1 MKFELESS
9 LPLKGKCLAI
19 TGGTGSFGRAMLRK
33 VLSSDLNEVRIISR
47 DEDKQERLRQEFS
60 DSRIKCVIA
69 DVRDIESMR
78 LALKKVD
85 LVFHAAALKQ
95 VPTGEFFPTEVLKTN
110 TLGSENVLRSSVEN
124 NVEKV
129 VLLSTDKAV
138 EPVNAM
144 GMTKAIMEKMG
155 LALARMKNVDTD
167 IVITRYGNVLC
178 SRGSVIPKFVDQVKE
193 GRPLT
198 LTDGS
203 MTRFLMSLDEAID
216 LVLYAIQKGS
226 SGDTFVKQSP
236 SATVKNLAIAV
247 ASIMG
252 KPESNIVEL
261 GIRHGE
267 KIHET
272 LLSGSEYSLASIQEG
287 YFHISISGHGV
298 DFNEFD
304 IAAERNI
311 NQKEGYT
318 SFNTKQLAVSEI
330 IEILIKNYE
339 FNLISRKFTS
349 K

>member
-1 MKFELESS
+1 MTSKIDSN

-19 TGGTGSFGRAMLRK
+19 TGGTGSFGRAMLRR
-33 VLSSDLNEVRIISR
+33 VLSSDLDEIRIVSR
-47 DEDKQERLRQEFS
+47 DEDKQERLRHEFS

-69 DVRDIESMR
+69 DVRDRESMS

-95 VPTGEFFPTEVLKTN
+95 VPTGEFFPAEVLKTN
-110 TLGSENVLRSSVEN
+110 TLGSENVLRSSIEN
-124 NVEKV
+124 GVRKV

-144 GMTKAIMEKMG
+144 GMTKALMEKMG
-155 LALARMKNVDTD
+155 LALARMKNIDTD

-178 SRGSVIPKFVDQVKE
+178 SRGSVIPKFVDQVNE

-216 LVLYAIQKGS
+216 LVLYALQKGS

-236 SATVKNLAIAV
+236 AATVQKLATAV

-252 KPESNIVEL
+252 KPDYDIVEL
-261 GIRHGE
+261 GVRHGE

-272 LLSGSEYSLASIQEG
+272 LLSSREFSTAEIKDG
-287 YFHISISGHGV
+287 YFHISITGQGV
-298 DFNEFD
+298 NFSEFD
-304 IAAERNI
+304 VAGGKSIE
-311 NQKEGYT
+311 KHEGYT
-318 SFNTKQLAVSEI
+318 SSNTKQLEVSEI
-330 IEILIKNYE
+330 IEILQNNYE
-339 FNLISRKFTS
+339 FKLISGKI
-349 K
+349 